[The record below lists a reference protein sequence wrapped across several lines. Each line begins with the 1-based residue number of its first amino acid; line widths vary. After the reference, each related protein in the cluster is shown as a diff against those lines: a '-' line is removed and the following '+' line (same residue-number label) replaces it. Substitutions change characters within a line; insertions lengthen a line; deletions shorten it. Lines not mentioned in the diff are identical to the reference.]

1 MRHVLLMTVLALVTA
16 CSRQQSPAPSAES
29 QSDNAAASAP
39 NGVGSQRDGDERP
52 GTAQNTSNAT
62 APPSATARRAG
73 AKHRSERYEPLQ
85 RRSARPH
92 RQSAGLTRQSATA
105 LSSQPSY
112 QFKPHE
118 RP

>member
-1 MRHVLLMTVLALVTA
+1 MRHVLLMTVLAWVTA

-62 APPSATARRAG
+62 APPSATA
-73 AKHRSERYEPLQ
+73 EEQ
-85 RRSARPH
+85 ARN
-92 RQSAGLTRQSATA
+92 TDQSATSR
-105 LSSQPSY
+105 SSADQQGLTASP
-112 QFKPHE
+112 PD
-118 RP
+118 